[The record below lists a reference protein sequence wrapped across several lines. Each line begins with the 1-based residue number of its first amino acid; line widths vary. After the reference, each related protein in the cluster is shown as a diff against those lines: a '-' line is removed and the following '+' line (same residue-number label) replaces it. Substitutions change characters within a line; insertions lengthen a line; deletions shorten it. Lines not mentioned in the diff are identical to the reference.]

1 MIAVVDY
8 GSQYSHLIAR
18 RIRSLGVASEIISP
32 QKNTLELKN
41 IEGIILSGGPSS
53 VYKNRSPR
61 LSDSLLKLNVPI
73 LGICYG
79 MQLLAEYFG
88 GRVAK
93 SKSREYG
100 KETIFV
106 NQGNDLFKG
115 LSKRETVWLSHGDKV
130 EKLPKE
136 FRSISSSRSCP
147 IAGFFNRNKNI
158 YAVQF
163 HPEVVH
169 TENGQTVLKNF
180 VFKICRAKKSW
191 NVKDQATK
199 IIKDLREE
207 IGSEKVLI
215 GVSGGVDSLVA
226 ANLLHRAIGNKLYA
240 VFIDHGLLR
249 KDEAEEVEVFYK
261 KGGFKHFLKVDASKL
276 FLKKLKGVTD
286 PEGKRKIIGYT
297 FIKVFEDVA
306 KTLGK
311 KDKIA
316 FFAQGTIYPDR
327 IESGASS
334 KQAAKIKSHHNLVL
348 PKKLK
353 FQVIEP
359 LADFYKDEVREIGER
374 LRLPKESLFR
384 HPFPGPGLAVRILGE
399 VSPNRLE
406 ILQEADAI
414 YIEELK
420 RAKLYDKI
428 WQAFAALVP
437 VKSVGVMGDSRTYQY
452 MISLRA
458 VTSVDGMTADWFKMP
473 LDVLERVSSRIVNEV
488 KGVNRVV
495 YDITQK
501 PPATIEY
508 E

>member
-61 LSDSLLKLNVPI
+61 LSDSLLRLNVPI

-136 FRSISSSRSCP
+136 FRSISSSHSCP

-180 VFKICRAKKSW
+180 
-191 NVKDQATK
+191 
-199 IIKDLREE
+199 
-207 IGSEKVLI
+207 
-215 GVSGGVDSLVA
+215 
-226 ANLLHRAIGNKLYA
+226 
-240 VFIDHGLLR
+240 
-249 KDEAEEVEVFYK
+249 
-261 KGGFKHFLKVDASKL
+261 AS
-276 FLKKLKGVTD
+276 
-286 PEGKRKIIGYT
+286 
-297 FIKVFEDVA
+297 
-306 KTLGK
+306 
-311 KDKIA
+311 
-316 FFAQGTIYPDR
+316 DR
-327 IESGASS
+327 
-334 KQAAKIKSHHNLVL
+334 
-348 PKKLK
+348 
-353 FQVIEP
+353 F
-359 LADFYKDEVREIGER
+359 
-374 LRLPKESLFR
+374 
-384 HPFPGPGLAVRILGE
+384 
-399 VSPNRLE
+399 
-406 ILQEADAI
+406 
-414 YIEELK
+414 
-420 RAKLYDKI
+420 
-428 WQAFAALVP
+428 
-437 VKSVGVMGDSRTYQY
+437 
-452 MISLRA
+452 
-458 VTSVDGMTADWFKMP
+458 
-473 LDVLERVSSRIVNEV
+473 
-488 KGVNRVV
+488 
-495 YDITQK
+495 
-501 PPATIEY
+501 
-508 E
+508 